1 LKNLQLQRIFIMSAI
16 TGLTSLLD
24 QSVNS
29 VQAQIA
35 TTQNQLAT
43 GVKQTNPAIQGIVTR
58 LSANISQYSS
68 IGTNIT
74 AAQNVVAVGQT
85 SLTSITSLIN
95 QMQQLATQAASGGLS
110 TTDLGSLNTTFTALA
125 SQISAAVSNA
135 TINGTSVLQTG
146 GGLTVQIGLTTA
158 ASATASLA
166 TQGLDT
172 AVVSIAT
179 ALTIS
184 TGTAASA
191 AITSLTALLS
201 TVSTS
206 QSNLN
211 AYSVALSADQS
222 AVTSLGTNLQNTV
235 NSLQAVDQT
244 ALQAQLQQLN
254 NQQSVDYYLVSQMN
268 TAAQAV
274 LTLFR

>member
-1 LKNLQLQRIFIMSAI
+1 
-16 TGLTSLLD
+16 
-24 QSVNS
+24 
-29 VQAQIA
+29 
-35 TTQNQLAT
+35 
-43 GVKQTNPAIQGIVTR
+43 
-58 LSANISQYSS
+58 
-68 IGTNIT
+68 
-74 AAQNVVAVGQT
+74 
-85 SLTSITSLIN
+85 
-95 QMQQLATQAASGGLS
+95 
-110 TTDLGSLNTTFTALA
+110 LNTTFTALA

-158 ASATASLA
+158 ASATATLD

-179 ALTIS
+179 ALAIS

-191 AITSLTALLS
+191 AITSLTALLT

-211 AYSVALSADQS
+211 AYSVALTADQS
-222 AVTSLGTNLQNTV
+222 AVSSLGTNLQNTV

>member
-1 LKNLQLQRIFIMSAI
+1 MSAI
-16 TGLTSLLD
+16 TGLSSLLD

-29 VQAQIA
+29 IQMQIA
-35 TTQNQLAT
+35 STQNQLAT
-43 GVKQTNPAIQGIVTR
+43 DVKQTNPAIQGIVTR
-58 LSANISQYSS
+58 LTANINQYSS
-68 IGTNIT
+68 ISTNIT

-85 SLTSITSLIN
+85 SLTTLSSIIS

-110 TTDLGSLNTTFTALA
+110 TTDLASLNTTFTALA
-125 SQISAAVSNA
+125 SQIAAAVSNS

-158 ASATASLA
+158 GSATATLA

-179 ALTIS
+179 GLSIS

-191 AITSLTALLS
+191 SITSLTALLS

-211 AYSVALSADQS
+211 AYSVSLNADQS
-222 AVTSLGTNLQNTV
+222 AVTSLGTNLQSTV

>member
-1 LKNLQLQRIFIMSAI
+1 MNIATS
-16 TGLTSLLD
+16 LTSVLT
-24 QSVNS
+24 QNVNS

-35 TTQNQLAT
+35 TTQQQLAT
-43 GVKQTNPAIQGIVTR
+43 GIKQTNPAIQGIVTR
-58 LSANISQYSS
+58 LSANVSQYSS
-68 IGTNIT
+68 IATNIT

-85 SLTSITSLIN
+85 SLSTISSLIQ

-110 TTDLGSLNTTFTALA
+110 TTDLASLNTTFTALA

-135 TINGTSVLQTG
+135 SINSTTVLSTG
-146 GGLTVQIGLTTA
+146 GGLTVQIGLTAASTA
-158 ASATASLA
+158 AFGTL
-166 TQGLDT
+166 GFDT
-172 AVVSIAT
+172 AVVSVAT
-179 ALTIS
+179 ALSIN

-191 AITSLTALLS
+191 SITSLTALLT
-201 TVSTS
+201 TVSTG

-211 AYSVALSADQS
+211 AYSVALAADQS
-222 AVTSLGTNLQNTV
+222 SVTSLGTNLQNTI

-274 LTLFR
+274 LSIFR

>member
-1 LKNLQLQRIFIMSAI
+1 MSAI
-16 TGLTSLLD
+16 TGLSSLLD
-24 QSVNS
+24 QSVTS
-29 VQAQIA
+29 VQSQIA

-68 IGTNIT
+68 ISTNIT
-74 AAQNVVAVGQT
+74 AGQNVVALGLT
-85 SLTSITSLIN
+85 SLTSISSLIS

-110 TTDLGSLNTTFTALA
+110 TTDLASLNTTFTALA

-158 ASATASLA
+158 ASATATLA

-179 ALTIS
+179 ALAIS

-191 AITSLTALLS
+191 AITSLTALLT

-211 AYSVALSADQS
+211 AYSVALTADQS
-222 AVTSLGTNLQNTV
+222 AVSSLGTNLQNTV

>member
-1 LKNLQLQRIFIMSAI
+1 MSAI
-16 TGLTSLLD
+16 TGLSSLLD

-43 GVKQTNPAIQGIVTR
+43 GIKQTNPAIQGIVTR

-85 SLTSITSLIN
+85 SLTTISSLIS

-110 TTDLGSLNTTFTALA
+110 TTDLASLNTTFTALA

-135 TINGTSVLQTG
+135 SINSTTVLSTG

-158 ASATASLA
+158 ASSSAAFGTL
-166 TQGLDT
+166 GLDNS
-172 AVVSIAT
+172 VVLVAT
-179 ALTIS
+179 ALSIS
-184 TGTAASA
+184 SGTAASA
-191 AITSLTALLS
+191 SISSLTALLT
-201 TVSTS
+201 TVSTG

-211 AYSVALSADQS
+211 AYSVSLAADQS
-222 AVTSLGTNLQNTV
+222 AVTSLGTNLQSTI

-274 LTLFR
+274 LSIFR

>member
-1 LKNLQLQRIFIMSAI
+1 MSAI
-16 TGLTSLLD
+16 TGLSSLLD
-24 QSVNS
+24 QSVSS

-43 GVKQTNPAIQGIVTR
+43 GIKQTNPAIQGIVTR

-85 SLTSITSLIN
+85 SLTTISSLIS

-110 TTDLGSLNTTFTALA
+110 TTDLASLNTTFTALA

-135 TINGTSVLQTG
+135 SINSTTVLSTG
-146 GGLTVQIGLTTA
+146 GGLTVQIGLTASSTA
-158 ASATASLA
+158 AFGTL
-166 TQGLDT
+166 GLD
-172 AVVSIAT
+172 ASVVSVAT
-179 ALTIS
+179 GLSIS

-191 AITSLTALLS
+191 SITSLTALLT
-201 TVSTS
+201 TVSTG

-211 AYSVALSADQS
+211 AYSVSLAADQS
-222 AVTSLGTNLQNTV
+222 AVTSLGTNLQSTI

-274 LTLFR
+274 LSIFR

>member
-1 LKNLQLQRIFIMSAI
+1 MSAI
-16 TGLTSLLD
+16 TGLSTLLN
-24 QSVNS
+24 QNVMS

-43 GVKQTNPAIQGIVTR
+43 GIKQTNPAIQGVVTR
-58 LSANISQYSS
+58 LQANISQYSS

-74 AAQNVVAVGQT
+74 AGQNVVSVAQT
-85 SLTSITSLIN
+85 SLTSISSLIS

-110 TTDLGSLNTTFTALA
+110 STDLVSLNTTFTALA
-125 SQISAAVSNA
+125 SQISASVANA

-146 GGLTVQIGLTTA
+146 GGITVQIGLATGG
-158 ASATASLA
+158 SNTASLTTLA
-166 TQGLDT
+166 MDT
-172 AVVSIAT
+172 AVAAVAT
-179 ALTIS
+179 ALSIS
-184 TGTAASA
+184 TGTAAA
-191 AITSLTALLS
+191 ASITSLTSLLS
-201 TVSTS
+201 TVSTG

-211 AYSVALSADQS
+211 AYSVALSADQN

-268 TAAQAV
+268 TAAAAV